1 MNRRWKIK
9 ARRLAAM
16 SSGLLLASSCDAVM
30 ETIRL
35 AFNIVDVWV

>member
-1 MNRRWKIK
+1 MNRRVWIK
-9 ARRLAAM
+9 ARWLVAM
-16 SSGLLLASSCDAVM
+16 SSGLVFASGCDAVM